1 MVRESGPTSRFDS
14 RSCGLACCGNDVE
27 DFVFL
32 TGFHQMTT
40 CKRVSLWSAARQV
53 QGYPQL
59 LINLAVRIGITVE
72 KLERGRYLN
81 SDDVERLR
89 PLVKEWRERPRMSR
103 PPRRQP
109 RP

>member
-1 MVRESGPTSRFDS
+1 MYR
-14 RSCGLACCGNDVE
+14 
-27 DFVFL
+27 
-32 TGFHQMTT
+32 
-40 CKRVSLWSAARQV
+40 RVSLWSAARQV

-59 LINLAVRIGITVE
+59 LMNLAGRIGIAIE
-72 KLERGRYLN
+72 KLGRGYYLN

-103 PPRRQP
+103 PPRRKV